1 MSASLCLRD
10 LSQTTERFF
19 DWHWN
24 KGAIGEDPPQ
34 WLHWP
39 EFKGSVPNYQ
49 LGGCYALFE
58 GPTLVYVGLGASKG
72 GGLYPEHGISRRL
85 MSHVLR
91 IDREKGAEWSKP
103 RTGWEAINSI
113 YTVGFPSRLVHL
125 APALETFLI
134 REFAGRLRNARV

>member
-1 MSASLCLRD
+1 MTTSLQLSD
-10 LSQTTERFF
+10 LTAATDRFF
-19 DWHWN
+19 LWHWN
-24 KGAIGEDPPQ
+24 NQAIGEDSPK

-49 LGGCYALFE
+49 FGGCYALFE
-58 GPTLVYVGLGASKG
+58 GQTLLYIGLGASKG

-91 IDREKGAEWSKP
+91 IDREKGPEWSKP
-103 RTGWEAINSI
+103 RTGWETVDSI
-113 YTVGFPSRLVHL
+113 STIGFPSSTVHL